1 MNRFVVLLALAAAA
15 STAHAHVPRSSVLDT
30 PRIDARDGLPIGL
43 ESSRADPWAGA
54 NPELRAR
61 LERIYATLRAE
72 GFDVR
77 LVEAHRSD
85 ERQAQLL
92 ASRAGVTQIGPG
104 RSCHNHGLAA
114 DSAVFVGGRASWT
127 LADPHVAAGY
137 ARYGALAQSEGL
149 RWGGAW
155 RGFQDHPHVELAG
168 PCRVAVAG
176 RAKADAFREWVARH
190 PPIVPFLG
198 QAGWAMTLASGCTDA
213 GCAYRWASVPSP
225 GRAAAVMGAR
235 ASRRGWSATEKACRA
250 AALSAWPDLASRG
263 DERPDWSRFP
273 SSNVAVQLRWSGTSL
288 AGSKR
293 G

>member
-1 MNRFVVLLALAAAA
+1 MNRFVVLLSLAVAA
-15 STAHAHVPRSSVLDT
+15 STAHAHVPRSSVLDS
-30 PRIDARDGLPIGL
+30 PRIDARTDSPKDLQT
-43 ESSRADPWAGA
+43 SSADPWAGA
-54 NPELRAR
+54 DPELRAR
-61 LERIYATLRAE
+61 LGRIYATLRAE

-92 ASRAGVTQIGPG
+92 ASGAGVTQVGPG

-114 DSAVFVGGRASWT
+114 DSAVFVGGRASWN

-137 ARYGALAQSEGL
+137 ARYGALAQGEGL

-155 RGFQDHPHVELAG
+155 RGFQDHPHVELAA

-225 GRAAAVMGAR
+225 GRADPLTEAW

-250 AALSAWPDLASRG
+250 AALSAWPDLASPG
-263 DERPDWSRFP
+263 DERLVWSRFP
-273 SSNVAVQLRWSGTSL
+273 SSNVAAQLRRGGTSW
-288 AGSKR
+288 AVSKR